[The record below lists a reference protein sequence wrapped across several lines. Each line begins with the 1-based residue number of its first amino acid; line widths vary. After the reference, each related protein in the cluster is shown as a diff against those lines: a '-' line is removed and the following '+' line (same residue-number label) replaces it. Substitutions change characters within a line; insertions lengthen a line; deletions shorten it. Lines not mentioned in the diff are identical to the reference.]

1 MTGVTNLLG
10 IAQVDADYQLQELK
24 KDYKEL
30 EMKER
35 GYKKR
40 LGDLRIDFMK
50 HMEQY
55 ASTYSPH
62 RIISRHYVLQADL
75 APLLSLSLFL
85 SNAEFRTI

>member
-10 IAQVDADYQLQELK
+10 IAQVDADYELQELK

-30 EMKER
+30 EMKGR
-35 GYKKR
+35 GYNKR

-55 ASTYSPH
+55 ASTYSPNH
-62 RIISRHYVLQADL
+62 IISRHYVLQADL